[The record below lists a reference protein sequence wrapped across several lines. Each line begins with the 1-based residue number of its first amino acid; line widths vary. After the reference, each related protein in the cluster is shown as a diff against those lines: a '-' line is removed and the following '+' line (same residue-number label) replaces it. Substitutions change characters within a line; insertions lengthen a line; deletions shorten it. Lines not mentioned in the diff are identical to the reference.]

1 MIRFAFLQS
10 KSYILTIFLLT
21 SPLLPACPN
30 PIDISAGKNW
40 PPYSYYQ
47 NKKYNGLDIEII
59 EMLLEHAGLCFRY
72 ISYPS
77 SSRAFE
83 EFKKNQVDFIF
94 AASYTSK
101 RAEYSTFSLPY
112 RLEIMQMFTRRD
124 HPKPWDM
131 SPRATFAVNRGSIY
145 GEQFKQLTEQC
156 NNCIVHTN
164 LAEERL
170 LMLQKRRVDYAVE
183 DLLSGI
189 YLLQKLNLNS
199 ELTVT
204 KTAVNTN
211 LVYFMLNQN
220 TLSPQQIDK
229 INEAIRIKKPAIK
242 ALVLKYQNR
251 SGLEP

>member
-1 MIRFAFLQS
+1 
-10 KSYILTIFLLT
+10 
-21 SPLLPACPN
+21 
-30 PIDISAGKNW
+30 
-40 PPYSYYQ
+40 
-47 NKKYNGLDIEII
+47 
-59 EMLLEHAGLCFRY
+59 
-72 ISYPS
+72 
-77 SSRAFE
+77 
-83 EFKKNQVDFIF
+83 
-94 AASYTSK
+94 
-101 RAEYSTFSLPY
+101 
-112 RLEIMQMFTRRD
+112 MFTRRD

-204 KTAVNTN
+204 ETAVNTN
-211 LVYFMLNQN
+211 LVFFMLNHN
-220 TLSPQQIDK
+220 TLNSQQIDK